1 MRLHFAPLL
10 CLALV
15 IAACGADNDRT
26 ADTAA
31 EIDGGVGA
39 ERDLDEPVVADEAVS
54 TSDDTPSNEEQD
66 DDVEV
71 PSASDDEATSD
82 SAGPALPEGDGF
94 SLNGFRYCEI
104 LITVAGDDGAPVTE
118 VWGTP
123 GVGPCENEAWNALDP
138 DAVLADFGAS
148 SIHMNGP
155 RYFTVDGFV
164 ETVDA
169 ADATEA
175 DAEGEVRDVG
185 GISMR
190 LLATVGGTASEPAAY
205 DPGLVTRTV
214 TMAFNAGTEIYELAD
229 LDGNTYVMQSY
240 ALIQDP
246 DLTAADLASLGDRL
260 DLPEGWSYTAQTL
273 EQDLQLRLAADGAI
287 VVQDELENTYQRNVV
302 GRDVEDV
309 AGSNDASGLDDSAS
323 CGAEPTVLTTTGGVD
338 FVRTPDSCFDDL
350 PDWSFAPEY
359 VEIDGLR
366 QAYVDEGP
374 ADGDVVLLLHGQP
387 SWSYLYRYMIP
398 VFVDAGYRVIAM
410 DHLGMGRSDK
420 PTDIAAFSYLG
431 HGERLETFIDELE
444 LTEINLFVQ
453 DWGSLIGLK
462 VAGERSGLFASVTVG
477 NGSLPVVPDGVAPFP
492 PVENPDELNDLDS
505 PFASFPEQQAP
516 FYDGCEVIA
525 TPSSEFFADWML
537 YAMTGESFTA
547 GAVIEALTWFD
558 LPPEEEAA
566 YDAPFPDR
574 LYMAGPRVFPSLV
587 NELGGATAEAWAGLQ
602 AYTKPFLT
610 LWADND
616 PGSLGAC
623 ETQERLI
630 DGVPGASGQPHD
642 RLAEASHFLQ
652 DDQGTEIAARIVDW
666 MSSLDPTG

>member
-1 MRLHFAPLL
+1 MRTHLAPLL
-10 CLALV
+10 CLMLAL
-15 IAACGADNDRT
+15 AACGADDRT
-26 ADTAA
+26 DTAT
-31 EIDGGVGA
+31 ESDGAVEA
-39 ERDLDEPVVADEAVS
+39 ERDLDELTLAADA
-54 TSDDTPSNEEQD
+54 
-66 DDVEV
+66 EV

-82 SAGPALPEGDGF
+82 GADPALSDREGF

-104 LITVAGDDGAPVTE
+104 LTTVAGDDGGPVTE

-123 GVGPCENEAWNALDP
+123 GVGTCEDEAWRALDAN
-138 DAVLADFGAS
+138 AVMADFGAS
-148 SIHMNGP
+148 SIHLNGP

-164 ETVDA
+164 ETADE

-175 DAEGEVRDVG
+175 DVAAEVRDVG

-190 LLATVGGTASEPAAY
+190 LLATVSGTASEPAAY
-205 DPGLVTRTV
+205 EPGLVTRTV

-229 LDGNTYVMQSY
+229 PDGNTYVMQSY

-246 DLTAADLASLGDRL
+246 DLTMQDLASLGDRL
-260 DLPEGWSYTAQTL
+260 ELPEGWSYTAQIL
-273 EQDLQLRLAADGAI
+273 EQDLQLGLAAEGAI

-302 GRDVEDV
+302 GSEAEDV
-309 AGSNDASGLDDSAS
+309 AEPADAGGRGDSAS
-323 CGAEPTVLTTTGGVD
+323 CGSEPTVLTTTGGVD

-350 PDWSFAPEY
+350 ADWSFAPEY
-359 VEIDGLR
+359 VAIDGLR

-387 SWSYLYRYMIP
+387 SWSYLYRHMIP
-398 VFVDAGYRVIAM
+398 VFVDSGYRVIAM

-420 PTDIAAFSYLG
+420 PTDIEAYSYLG
-431 HGERLETFIDELE
+431 HGERLELFIDELA
-444 LTEINLFVQ
+444 LTDVNLFVQ

-462 VAGERSGLFASVTVG
+462 VAGERPELFASITVG

-492 PVENPDELNDLDS
+492 PAENPDELNDLDS
-505 PFASFPEQQAP
+505 PFASFPEQQTP
-516 FYDGCEVIA
+516 FYDGCELLA
-525 TPSSEFFADWML
+525 TPSEDFFADWML

-558 LPPEEEAA
+558 LAPEEEAA

-574 LYMAGPRVFPSLV
+574 TYMAGPRVFPSLV
-587 NELGGATAEAWAGLQ
+587 NELGGTTTEAWAGLQ
-602 AYTKPFLT
+602 AYHKPFLT

-630 DGVPGASGQPHD
+630 NSVPGASGQPHD

-652 DDQGTEIAARIVDW
+652 DDQGTEIAERIVGW
-666 MSSLDPTG
+666 FSSLDPTG